1 MPTRCDAYIL
11 CSNDSLLQSQVDNL
25 SHHHHR
31 AVPHRSQNLSH
42 VHPVDEEIC
51 SPIEF
56 AMESGASHCICRTAT
71 QTGQRSR
78 DGGVSDTSMA
88 RRRV

>member
-56 AMESGASHCICRTAT
+56 AISVRDFSLRFQPKMRGPLEACSQSAT
-71 QTGQRSR
+71 DNAIFGLLR
-78 DGGVSDTSMA
+78 
-88 RRRV
+88 